1 MTDETLILLGTG
13 NATVTKCFNTCFAI
27 KTGEEYFLVDTGGG
41 NGIMTQLEKEMCI
54 RDRFILLAVYI
65 PEQDPQV
72 GQTFASNSLTSSSVI
87 VPAA

>member
-41 NGIMTQLEKEMCI
+41 NGIMTP
-54 RDRFILLAVYI
+54 VSY
-65 PEQDPQV
+65 
-72 GQTFASNSLTSSSVI
+72 THLTL
-87 VPAA
+87 PTT